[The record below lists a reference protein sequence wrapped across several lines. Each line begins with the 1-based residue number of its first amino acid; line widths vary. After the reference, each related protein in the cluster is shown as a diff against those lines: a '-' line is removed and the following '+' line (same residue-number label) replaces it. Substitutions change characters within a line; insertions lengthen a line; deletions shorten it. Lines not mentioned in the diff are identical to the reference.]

1 MTKKDLLTG
10 MSTMLRSGVSCGS
23 GSGAQSQWQLVSTSK
38 KGGGEETAGKLG
50 KGMNRFNIESYF
62 GNIGSK

>member
-10 MSTMLRSGVSCGS
+10 MSTMLRSGVSCCGS
-23 GSGAQSQWQLVSTSK
+23 GSGAQSQWQLASTSK

-50 KGMNRFNIESYF
+50 KGMNRFNI
-62 GNIGSK
+62 GSK